1 MARKQACGPFKK
13 SVNFELYNWC
23 PPPANY
29 NKSSNGGGGSNRNNN
44 AEVAPYFCS
53 ATPGNQGFDFISTYV
68 YNVVTI
74 NGKPNRLA
82 YVECNYMV

>member
-1 MARKQACGPFKK
+1 MARNQACGPFKK

-23 PPPANY
+23 PGPSNY
-29 NKSSNGGGGSNRNNN
+29 NKSLNGGRPNNKTKTISNNFCTATAGS
-44 AEVAPYFCS
+44 
-53 ATPGNQGFDFISTYV
+53 QGIDFISTYV

-74 NGKPNRLA
+74 NGEPSRIA

>member
-1 MARKQACGPFKK
+1 MARKQPCGPFKK

-23 PPPANY
+23 PPPNEY
-29 NKSSNGGGGSNRNNN
+29 NKSLNGDRQNNKTTTN
-44 AEVAPYFCS
+44 NFCT
-53 ATPGNQGFDFISTYV
+53 ATPGSQGIDFISTYV

-74 NGKPNRLA
+74 NGQSSRIA